1 MSDTDTVY
9 VDIHERDELY
19 VLLLSQET
27 HLAPA
32 LEDLKRRLE
41 RLLYRNH
48 SIEEME
54 QLIRRAGNG
63 RT

>member
-1 MSDTDTVY
+1 MSDADNVC
-9 VDIHERDELY
+9 VDIHERDDLY
-19 VLLLSQET
+19 MLLLSQEA
-27 HLAPA
+27 HLAPS

-54 QLIRRAGNG
+54 QLIRRAGNE